1 VVFFQEAFEAGRY
14 EYTYLLKAIA
24 PGVFRS
30 SPARIAAMYVPD
42 GTASSAA
49 GTLTVES
56 AAPAPASQAKGGQ
69 Q

>member
-1 VVFFQEAFEAGRY
+1 
-14 EYTYLLKAIA
+14 
-24 PGVFRS
+24 
-30 SPARIAAMYVPD
+30 MYVPD

-56 AAPAPASQAKGGQ
+56 AAAPAPAPATQAKGGQ